1 MNPKKVLIL
10 GCPRSGTSLLAGMV
24 GAHPDVAM
32 LWEDRSF
39 AIKRIVG
46 KRVAGNKL
54 CVPNQIRRHPT
65 WFERLSRRYGWF
77 VHRHKSAVSLDR
89 YLREQDLHLI
99 LIVRRP
105 EAIISSMM
113 RRGDLDRDAAIARWS
128 QGIQILDEL
137 AQQEKERSLVVP
149 FEGLLQSPRAHVE
162 AISDFLGLPLD
173 ERMLEG
179 HKHTKL
185 YNQHNGIDASKTA
198 SSDHEINLDLSTT
211 QPVAFNSYHRLCEGT
226 AVQPTP

>member
-10 GCPRSGTSLLAGMV
+10 GCPRSGTSLLTGMV

-54 CVPNQIRRHPT
+54 CVPNQIHRHPT
-65 WFERLSRRYGWF
+65 WLERLSRRYGWF
-77 VHRHKSAVSLDR
+77 VHRHKSAVSIDR
-89 YLREQDLHLI
+89 YLKEQDLRLV
-99 LIVRRP
+99 LIVRSP
-105 EAIISSMM
+105 ESIISSMM

-128 QGIQILDEL
+128 QGTQILDEL
-137 AQQEKERSLVVP
+137 AQQEKERSVVVQ
-149 FEGLLQSPRAHVE
+149 FEELLQSPRAHIE
-162 AISDFLGLPLD
+162 AISAFLGLPFS
-173 ERMLEG
+173 EQMLEG

-185 YNQHNGIDASKTA
+185 YDQHDGIDASKTS
-198 SSDHEINLDLSTT
+198 SSDHAINLDLSTT
-211 QPVAFNSYHRLCEGT
+211 QPAALTSYQRLCEAT